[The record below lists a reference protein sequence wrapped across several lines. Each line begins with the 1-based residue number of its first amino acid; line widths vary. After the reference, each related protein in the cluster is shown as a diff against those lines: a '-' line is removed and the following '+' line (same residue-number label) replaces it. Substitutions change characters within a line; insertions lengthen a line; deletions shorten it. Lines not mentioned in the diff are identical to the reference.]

1 MVETNI
7 FEIIEE
13 SSCSNMGVIIYE
25 KEVGSQAG
33 TALEPNK
40 MVLCQALLCCMTLLS
55 ISLQGLWSQ
64 S

>member
-7 FEIIEE
+7 FQIIEE
-13 SSCSNMGVIIYE
+13 NSCSNTGVIIYE
-25 KEVGSQAG
+25 EEVSSEVG
-33 TALEPNK
+33 TALGLNK
-40 MVLCQALLCCMTLLS
+40 MVLCQALFRCMAFLS